1 VTHSP
6 SYAYSEVFEGGSNMS
21 GNGRHYF
28 PGNNTPGGFFSYYS
42 NIINLKEATKVWY
55 IKGGPGTGKSTFMKK
70 IGTILHEEGLDVD
83 FLHCSS
89 DKDSLDGVI
98 FRNEGIAIVDGT
110 SPHIIDPLYPGA
122 VESIINFGQYWNE
135 EGIRR
140 NRGEIVQITEDIKI
154 DFKRAYNYLGA
165 AEKMYDNL
173 QYAYCRAISSNTARR
188 IAEDIVNDVAIT
200 KKYSAREGTVRR
212 LFASAFTPQG
222 IANHLVDIIG
232 ECKKVYVIK
241 AKTGSA
247 YERILSLVLENVTA
261 CGFDAEAFYCSMK
274 PDKKI
279 DHLVIPALSLAVIS
293 SNKFHP
299 FQQEINKKE
308 IVTVEFSRS
317 IEEAEDIC
325 LLKMEELITEAIR
338 CLAEAKTKRDELEN
352 LYIPNM
358 DFEKV
363 GKLRKRIENEIR
375 EASCN

>member
-1 VTHSP
+1 
-6 SYAYSEVFEGGSNMS
+6 MS
-21 GNGRHYF
+21 GNDRHYF

-42 NIINLKEATKVWY
+42 NIINLKEATRVWY

-70 IGTILHEEGLDVD
+70 IGTNLLEEGRDVD

-98 FRNEGIAIVDGT
+98 FRSQGIAIVDGT

-135 EGIRR
+135 EGIRL
-140 NRGEIVQITEDIKI
+140 NRSKIMQITEDIKN
-154 DFKRAYNYLGA
+154 DFKRAYNYLGG

-173 QYAYCRAISSNTARR
+173 QYISGRAISRNAARG
-188 IAEDIVNDVAIT
+188 IAGDIVNDVALT
-200 KKYSAREGTVRR
+200 KKCPAREGTVRW

-222 IANHLVDIIG
+222 IANHLADIIG

-241 AKTGSA
+241 AKTGSGC
-247 YERILSLVLENVTA
+247 EGILSLVLENITA
-261 CGFDAEAFYCSMK
+261 FGFDAEAFYCSMK

-279 DHLVIPALSLAVIS
+279 DHLVVPGLSLAVIS
-293 SNKFHP
+293 SNEFHP
-299 FQQEINKKE
+299 FQQEIKQKE
-308 IVTVEFSRS
+308 IITVEFNRRM
-317 IEEAEDIC
+317 EEAEDIC
-325 LLKMEELITEAIR
+325 LLKMKELITEAIR
-338 CLAEAKTKRDELEN
+338 CLSEAKIKRDELES

-363 GKLRKRIENEIR
+363 GELRKKIENEIR
-375 EASCN
+375 EVSFN